1 MHITTP
7 LANELANYLDL
18 SALELKVTAQ
28 NMANVDTPG
37 YRTVGFNF
45 AEAMQQSVEQM
56 EQRKLAQES
65 QIAATDG
72 FGGAFAAMDAADN
85 TATPPAA
92 SDPVAFHQV
101 GGLLERPDGND
112 VSVDRE
118 GLNMA
123 KAQLQFNVGLTL
135 LKQQYAIVMDAI
147 NVDK

>member
-1 MHITTP
+1 MQITTP
-7 LANELANYLDL
+7 LANELASYLDL

-56 EQRKLAQES
+56 ERSKLAQEN

-72 FGGAFAAMDAADN
+72 LGGPFAAMDSAAA
-85 TATPPAA
+85 ATPPPAMT
-92 SDPVAFHQV
+92 DPVALHQV

-112 VSVDRE
+112 VSLDRE
-118 GLNMA
+118 GLNMS

-135 LKQQYAIVMDAI
+135 LKQQYAEVMDAI